1 MYREVRPRFGPGRRP
16 WLVDLGRT
24 GWPGPSPLRYPAGP
38 TGVPSGWPD
47 VVAVLRQDL
56 VEEPRERMD
65 TQLASGE
72 QIAGYRIE
80 SFLARG
86 GMAVVYRARHIRLDR
101 RVALKLLAPELSENE
116 SFRRRFMRE
125 SELAASIDHPN
136 IIPVFEASK
145 IGDVLYIAMRYVD
158 GPDLGELLE
167 REGPLSLDRAIG
179 LFQQAASALDEA
191 HERGLVHRD
200 VKPGNMLIA
209 PGARADGTDH
219 VYLTDFGLTKRS
231 DSLTGLTGT
240 GQFIGT
246 IDYIAPEQINGQPV
260 DGRAD
265 VYALGCVLF
274 RALTGVAPF
283 ERDSDVAV
291 MYAHLS
297 SSPPTV
303 TSLRPDLPNGV
314 DGVLTKSMAKRP
326 DDRYQSCCDLIADLR
341 AVAQDTNL
349 ATFESDSDTGP
360 GAPTARSPLDA
371 PSLDRPVTGRRVR
384 RLVAAVAVLSV
395 LLAGGA
401 LAAWRL
407 GPGAA
412 RGPTSVVLPFA
423 AETYPSGL
431 SVSRTWTLSGRNGD
445 HLHGELQLSTTKDS
459 ANATFY
465 ELLPNKVFPSLS
477 KVTFMPT
484 KPSMPAGSAV
494 LYQLPV
500 AKARKLMLAYDAPV
514 VQGPVTLKR
523 LQDWAAA
530 WRLDAGQFYARH
542 SLEQPRLVDSLQL
555 QPGLEL
561 KRGDEALLSLS
572 GYDSNSKQVDEEVL
586 GRALYFVDKP
596 RLAAV
601 DHGGADG
608 SKLAATSITARSAGT
623 VTVTV
628 VLGSAMTS
636 TEVRIA

>member
-1 MYREVRPRFGPGRRP
+1 
-16 WLVDLGRT
+16 
-24 GWPGPSPLRYPAGP
+24 
-38 TGVPSGWPD
+38 
-47 VVAVLRQDL
+47 
-56 VEEPRERMD
+56 MD

-101 RVALKLLAPELSENE
+101 RVALKLLAPELSEND
-116 SFRRRFMRE
+116 SFRKRFMRE

-158 GPDLGELLE
+158 GPDLGDLLE

-200 VKPGNMLIA
+200 VKPGNMLIV
-209 PGARADGTDH
+209 PGGRADGTDH

-246 IDYIAPEQINGQPV
+246 IDYIAPEQINGEQV

-274 RALTGVAPF
+274 RAITGVAPF

-297 SSPPTV
+297 SPPPKA
-303 TSLRPDLPNGV
+303 TSLQPSLPNGV
-314 DGVLTKSMAKRP
+314 DDVLAKSMAKRP
-326 DDRYQSCCDLIADLR
+326 GDRYQSCCEFIADLR
-341 AVAQDTNL
+341 AVAQGTK
-349 ATFESDSDTGP
+349 FPSPESDSDTRVGLQA
-360 GAPTARSPLDA
+360 APRPPEA
-371 PSLDRPVTGRRVR
+371 PSPDSRRNGRRPL
-384 RLVAAVAVLSV
+384 RLVAAVAVLA
-395 LLAGGA
+395 LLAGGG

-412 RGPTSVVLPFA
+412 RGPTTVALPFA

-431 SVSRTWTLSGRNGD
+431 SVSRTWTLSGRRGD
-445 HLHGELQLSTTKDS
+445 HLHGELQVSATKNI
-459 ANATFY
+459 ANATLY
-465 ELLPNKVFPSLS
+465 ELLPKNVFPLLS
-477 KVTFMPT
+477 KMTFTPI
-484 KPSMPAGSAV
+484 KPSMRPDSAV
-494 LYQLPV
+494 VYRLQV
-500 AKARKLMLAYDAPV
+500 AKARKSMLVYDAPV
-514 VQGPVTLKR
+514 APGSLTLDR
-523 LQDWAAA
+523 LRNWAQDWQREAK
-530 WRLDAGQFYARH
+530 QFFAQRPPG
-542 SLEQPRLVDSLQL
+542 EQPRVVGLLEL
-555 QPGLEL
+555 RLGLEL
-561 KRGDEALLSLS
+561 KPGTVAPLSLT
-572 GYDSNSKQVDEEVL
+572 GHDWNGTLVPTEAL
-586 GRALYFVDKP
+586 GRALYFVKPP
-596 RLAAV
+596 RLASV
-601 DHGGADG
+601 GHDGGDASEPAG
-608 SKLAATSITARSAGT
+608 TTITAHSAGT
-623 VTVTV
+623 VMVTV
-628 VLGSAMTS
+628 VLGPLT
-636 TEVRIA
+636 TGTDVRIA